1 MDYSQTALNLII
13 NKSDCSTLKDVF
25 EDIVEIASKDSVDRN
40 EYLKKRII
48 YANKYVQEIKTI
60 NERDALMTMTGNINR
75 NPISYKN
82 LLINLLSTIGAIKLL
97 NKNKVRYSLSQ
108 INDYNFV
115 ISILENYN

>member
-48 YANKYVQEIKTI
+48 YTNKYVQEMKTI

>member
-48 YANKYVQEIKTI
+48 YANKYIHEMKVI
-60 NERDALMTMTGNINR
+60 NERDAIMTMTGNINR